1 MQLYKLHLLLRRY
14 FNFCTGKLRGY
25 QLPPHYDYTAMRQTP
40 AELRA
45 HFEAMGW
52 GNKPVIAFQTRNP
65 MHRAHVELVKR
76 AANNNDANILIHPGK
91 YSKAT
96 QEQM

>member
-1 MQLYKLHLLLRRY
+1 MRSSIFY
-14 FNFCTGKLRGY
+14 FCTGKLRGY

-45 HFEAMGW
+45 HFESMGW
-52 GNKPVIAFQTRNP
+52 GNKPVVAFQTRNP

-91 YSKAT
+91 YSKRCRSKCSCKYR
-96 QEQM
+96 

>member
-1 MQLYKLHLLLRRY
+1 
-14 FNFCTGKLRGY
+14 
-25 QLPPHYDYTAMRQTP
+25 MRQTP

-45 HFEAMGW
+45 HFDSMGW
-52 GNKPVIAFQTRNP
+52 GNKPVVAFQTRNP

-91 YSKAT
+91 YSKAK
-96 QEQM
+96 QEQCSCNYR